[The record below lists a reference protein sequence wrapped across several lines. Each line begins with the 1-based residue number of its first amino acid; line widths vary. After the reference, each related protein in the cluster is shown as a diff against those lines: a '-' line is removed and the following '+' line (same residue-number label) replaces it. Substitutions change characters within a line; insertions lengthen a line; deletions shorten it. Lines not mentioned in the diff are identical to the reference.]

1 MMSAELLESFDD
13 VPPSDPV
20 DQAYDLGFRDGQ
32 AAAQDLARSDQNR
45 LSEELVQS
53 IRDLEFSFAEAR
65 ADLTAALAPVFDA
78 ICNKLF
84 PAIIDE
90 VYARKIAEIISTA
103 AQRQT
108 PDRFQLAVHPD
119 QCAAVQSAAVIL
131 GLDLAVVPD
140 DELGAYAA
148 RLGHAE
154 AAELFDAASL
164 LAEVA
169 AILQTM
175 THPTERNRVHG

>member
-1 MMSAELLESFDD
+1 MMTAKLLESFDD
-13 VPPSDPV
+13 VPPADPV

-32 AAAQDLARSDQNR
+32 AAAADLAQADQNR

-65 ADLTAALAPVFDA
+65 ADLTAALVPVFDA
-78 ICNKLF
+78 ICDKLF

-90 VYARKIAEIISTA
+90 VYARKIAAFIATA

-108 PDRFQLAVHPD
+108 PDRFQLVVHPD
-119 QCAAVQSAAVIL
+119 QRAAVQAAAAMFDM
-131 GLDLAVVPD
+131 DLAVVAD
-140 DELGAYAA
+140 GELGTHAA

-154 AAELFDAASL
+154 AAEHFDAARL
-164 LAEVA
+164 VAEVA

-175 THPTERNRVHG
+175 TNPTERNRVHG